1 MSLKY
6 NLRMTAL
13 WKTIQSLV
21 KLKTFDIFEN
31 IFVNVLLV
39 FLSIT
44 NCGLFLMLTFVDKQ
58 TRNAIV
64 LFT

>member
-1 MSLKY
+1 
-6 NLRMTAL
+6 MTAL

-44 NCGLFLMLTFVDKQ
+44 NYGLFLMLTFVDKQ